1 MNEHPVCTKDPEPPE
16 QLHQQLQAAVETRD
30 TGELAAL
37 IRKAR
42 QAADEYLAAVSQAD
56 ACLAQAR
63 REAEELLERARREAR
78 EIEESARVKS
88 EYYWDSLSQR
98 IDALFAR
105 QIPPAP
111 APEEDVEEPEGFGP
125 DD

>member
-1 MNEHPVCTKDPEPPE
+1 MNEHPDSARDQESPE
-16 QLHQQLQAAVETRD
+16 QLHQQLQAAVENRD

-37 IRKAR
+37 IQKAR

>member
-1 MNEHPVCTKDPEPPE
+1 MNEHPDSARDQESPE
-16 QLHQQLQAAVETRD
+16 QLHQQLQAAVESRD

-37 IRKAR
+37 IQKAR

-56 ACLAQAR
+56 ACLAQAQW
-63 REAEELLERARREAR
+63 EADQLLERARREAR
-78 EIEESARVKS
+78 DIEESARVKS
-88 EYYWDSLSQR
+88 EYYWDCLSQR

-111 APEEDVEEPEGFGP
+111 APEEDAEEPEGFGP